1 MRTVEIVEAIG
12 AANLRSEQIFERSH
26 FATDSVAYNLS
37 RAYTAN
43 PYLNRKILTTLAI
56 NGMNEQQIN
65 QIGNIATK
73 RMLADGV
80 VPDGAPPR
88 APEIIAPRVT
98 PQFPSFADEFFNNQ
112 PITTTFTPTGT
123 SATPVPESNLRVGA
137 SSETFGEEGNETTRY
152 WNYANPDMETRVHPF
167 PIVLTDPPKIFDA
180 SQITTG
186 FDTTGTSATTVPG
199 YSPSAQR
206 IFSAAQTAAEGA
218 RSVVEYGDAQAAGLP
233 VLGYIYR
240 GGRTVTNKTIDSAYY
255 LGKSGLRNAMIGAES
270 GWEFGTNVAGLYF
283 QQRQRDLSMTFEEQE
298 EFYRERGAFRGI
310 WEDVTQIG
318 RAAEATQVGQ
328 VVRNLIRG
336 EDAGTGSGF
345 FASQELRGQ
354 QAEAQK
360 DLLGTLTG
368 PEGEELI
375 YTVGRG
381 MLSDANGEA
390 ITENSLLY
398 SLGSGMIDG
407 TLALIFDPTKKL
419 PYIGW
424 GKRYAQGLPTPRRE
438 AEYFY
443 YQKIARQL
451 SDDDPVAN
459 ANAIEYAMLQA
470 LRAIGVEPGGRIGS
484 RNILNRSNRLDEAE
498 ISTRAI
504 LHDQLGMLGT
514 PDNPT
519 FLRPDFAK
527 WLTSEDAL
535 RTLEYLARTGNQR
548 EIAGFLGNK
557 VGPKLSTDLKN
568 ATSTDEVLD
577 IMGRAL
583 ANPGKELENQ
593 LRLFPTMGV
602 FNVREKG
609 LWIKRNLNGY
619 TRAGNYLPV
628 GIKVMFNDPTNF
640 MKQWDMIF
648 RSFPVARHQA
658 RVLGERAAPYDKN
671 FLDRTYNEMA
681 EAFAYGS
688 DGDIYNV
695 VQKGEQ
701 MLNEMFQGMGF
712 TVKQSNALTR
722 LREDLGNL
730 NAFMQADLAAG
741 VGESVISRPL
751 AISQLLSDGIFIVDP
766 AQLQTVL
773 RQAATWREFSRKKL
787 TRFGRYNAERYD
799 LAEDLANLQD
809 DVFSATE
816 SRNQLV
822 ASGTATPDEI
832 LEADTVLSNLISD
845 IGIQQNKLSKVD
857 EKIDVL
863 ESKKLTGQDARFA
876 ERTEKIL
883 EGTRYYWKSSTIARV
898 AYVTRVLPEEVARV
912 LASGAFDGVADY
924 ILTITPDAFGGFA
937 GRYSVDAAGNA
948 IVTSSRKSHK
958 IEIAFDTVND
968 EIQSIVQGLQ
978 IPNLSA
984 KPKNMPLENW
994 VLSLQNPS
1002 RVLDQASESK
1012 LLELINRRQTLS
1024 SELDQSYL
1032 ELDLL
1037 AQGLRK
1043 AQIGSDRARSLGVVM
1058 RERVNQ
1064 LAATGHFK
1072 IADRRQPA
1080 QIQSWA
1086 DGLGDKLSFYS
1097 QSEDMVVNATMM
1109 NPLSQLNFRDL
1120 EIAINGVDDTIVG
1133 HFKAG
1138 RIQNVEDWL
1147 GNYYH
1152 SGPGREY
1159 WEAWYK
1165 SLAATGDVTVIGKI
1179 PEDVVEDA
1187 IEWVIKQTEE
1197 LSYLAGGA
1205 NNPRGQQQ
1213 ALMNVTAA
1221 DGNVYEVVPSL
1232 NGFDST
1238 PQILEMIETGRFE
1251 GRPLRGLLDPGKNRT
1266 GYSER
1271 FKEMLDEFLLDYGNT
1286 NPNAPLRLHYDTMTI
1301 HGERTLNVW
1310 ENVMGAFFQGFYGVS
1325 SDILARNPLWKR
1337 TYWNQIADMV
1347 DMVDSAT
1354 AAKILTNA
1362 EEAGVPKKMLEK
1374 IRARAGANIG
1384 GDEGADFEIIDKMA
1398 RVAAVD
1404 YTADLLYDANKRG
1417 ATADALRY
1425 VIAFA
1430 DAMKEVYSTWAVL
1443 LGHSYGKPAIRVGQA
1458 IEAGRKA
1465 TAIGPGDIY
1474 GIDPETG
1481 EPTAQLDGVPE
1492 GFIFNDPTSGEPM
1505 FQIPF
1510 SGPVIQK
1517 VLEMFGSGS
1526 GDANAESPFTPGFN
1540 PSGTSASPVT
1550 SRNPVKPKINFDVPL
1565 RNVNIFGQLS
1575 PGLMPGASQAV
1586 NYLMPDSPEWNGIRE
1601 FVNPYGRQTFNIF
1614 PVWLRR
1620 VSAIFEDNDFTKEF
1634 AGVIGNSE
1642 SDPVFQRM
1650 RNHLIN
1656 QKLSERAYNEEGVV
1670 EMRYPTGVQ
1679 GFEQLIQDAKK
1690 DSFVLQFLRGVAN
1703 FIGPGAPLIRYA
1715 IETEEGN
1722 VNAALVMSELRRESN
1737 ALIEEGQNPDL
1748 AMINILEDYGPWIY
1762 GLNSPINKTNQSGI
1776 DGSVEWRE
1784 WYQGNKD
1791 FVNEYKDVGAF
1802 FGPTGA
1808 YDQTSLSELERA
1820 GLYQPMSPEE
1830 KLETLAT
1837 RTLFLRLNRFRDK
1850 FPPESKRS
1858 LEQRRQFNQFRSDL
1872 EKFWGVSTVGQG
1884 VAVRVKNNLQM
1895 QEMERIMDLW
1905 VGEGDMSLAPIM
1917 ETPTGDALI
1926 DYMSSRSFFSQQAVR
1941 DQNLV
1946 SDGWKTANKAAPY
1959 RDELRSIGEALA
1971 ESDSGF
1977 SRLWFTVLSRE
1988 LGDQED
1994 GIEEVPIV
2002 LGNQDQTEDMQLRAV
2017 SGPPTIKP
2025 PRFP

>member
-1 MRTVEIVEAIG
+1 VRTVEIVEAIG
-12 AANLRSEQIFERSH
+12 AANLRAEQIFERSH

-80 VPDGAPPR
+80 VPDGPPPR
-88 APEIIAPRVT
+88 APELIAPRVT

-112 PITTTFTPTGT
+112 PITTSFTPTGT
-123 SATPVPESNLRVGA
+123 SATPVPESTLRVGA

-167 PIVLTDPPKIFDA
+167 PIVLTEPPKIFDA

-199 YSPSAQR
+199 WSPSAQR

-218 RSVVEYGDAQAAGLP
+218 RSVVEYGDAQAAGIP
-233 VLGYIYR
+233 GLGYIYR
-240 GGRTVTNKTIDSAYY
+240 GGRTVTGKVLDAAHWSART
-255 LGKSGLRNAMIGAES
+255 SLRNAMIGAES

-283 QQRQRDLSMTFEEQE
+283 QQRQDELLTPIEERLSKDSED
-298 EFYRERGAFRGI
+298 RRAAWSSV
-310 WEDVTQIG
+310 WEDAQQIG

-328 VVRNLIRG
+328 VIRNLIRG

-368 PEGEELI
+368 PQGEELI

-390 ITENSLLY
+390 ITDNSLLY
-398 SLGSGMIDG
+398 SLGSGLIDG

-424 GKRYAQGLPTPRRE
+424 GKRYAQGLPTPKRE

-514 PDNPT
+514 PDNPI

-527 WLTSEDAL
+527 WLTTEDAL
-535 RTLEYLARTGNQR
+535 KTLEYLARTGSQR

-557 VGPKLSTDLKN
+557 VGPRLSSDLKN

-577 IMGRAL
+577 LLGRAL

-609 LWIKRNLNGY
+609 LWIKRNLNSY

-658 RVLGERAAPYDKN
+658 RLLGEKAAPYDKN
-671 FLDRTYNEMA
+671 FLDRTYDEMA

-688 DGDIYNV
+688 AGDIYKV
-695 VQKGEQ
+695 VEKGEQ
-701 MLNEMFQGMGF
+701 MLNEMFKGMGF
-712 TVKQSNALTR
+712 TVDQANALTR

-741 VGESVISRPL
+741 VAESVISRPL
-751 AISQLLSDGIFIVDP
+751 AISQVLSDGVFIVDP
-766 AQLQTVL
+766 AQMQTVL

-787 TRFGRYNAERYD
+787 TRYGRYKAERYD
-799 LAEDLANLQD
+799 LAEDLANMQD
-809 DVFSATE
+809 ELFDASQR
-816 SRNQLV
+816 RNQLV
-822 ASGTATPDEI
+822 ASGTATPDQI
-832 LEADTVLSNLISD
+832 LEADTAVSNLISD

-948 IVTSSRKSHK
+948 IATSSKKSHQ

-968 EIQSIVQGLQ
+968 EIQSIVKGLQ

-984 KPKNMPLENW
+984 KPKTMSLEEW
-994 VLSLQNPS
+994 VLSPQNTL
-1002 RVLDQASESK
+1002 RALDQASEDK
-1012 LLELINRRQTLS
+1012 LRELIARRFALS

-1043 AQIGSDRARSLGVVM
+1043 AQIGSDRAKSLGVVM

-1072 IADRRQPA
+1072 VADRRQPA
-1080 QIQSWA
+1080 QIKNWA

-1109 NPLSQLNFRDL
+1109 NPLSQLNFREL

-1147 GNYYH
+1147 GHYYH

-1165 SLAATGDVTVIGKI
+1165 SLAATGDTTVIGKI

-1205 NNPRGQQQ
+1205 NNPRGQQL
-1213 ALMNVTAA
+1213 ALMNVTAK

-1271 FKEMLDEFLLDYGNT
+1271 YREMLDEFLLDYGNT
-1286 NPNAPLRLHYDTMTI
+1286 NPNAPLRLHYDTMSI

-1354 AAKILTNA
+1354 AAKILTQA
-1362 EEAGVPKKMLEK
+1362 EEAGVPRKMLEK

-1430 DAMKEVYSTWAVL
+1430 DAMKEVYATWAVL

-1474 GIDPETG
+1474 GLDPETG
-1481 EPTAQLDGVPE
+1481 EPTAKLDGVPE

-1505 FQIPF
+1505 FQLPF
-1510 SGPVIQK
+1510 SGAVIQK
-1517 VLEMFGSGS
+1517 VLETLGSG
-1526 GDANAESPFTPGFN
+1526 GET
-1540 PSGTSASPVT
+1540 
-1550 SRNPVKPKINFDVPL
+1550 KINFDVPL

-1601 FVNPYGRQTFNIF
+1601 FVNPYGRQPFNIF

-1656 QKLSERAYNEEGVV
+1656 LKLSERAYNEEGVV
-1670 EMRYPTGVQ
+1670 EMRYPTGVE

-1715 IETEEGN
+1715 IETDEGN

-1762 GLNSPINKTNQSGI
+1762 GLNSPINKTNQSGV

-1784 WYQGNKD
+1784 WYQVNKD
-1791 FVNEYKDVGAF
+1791 FVNEYKNVGAF

-1808 YDQTSLSELERA
+1808 YDQTALSELERA
-1820 GLYQPMSPEE
+1820 GLYQPMSPQE

-1837 RTLFLRLNRFRDK
+1837 RTLYLRLNRFRDK
-1850 FPPESKRS
+1850 FPPESKRT

-1895 QEMERIMDLW
+1895 QEIERIIDLW

-1917 ETPTGDALI
+1917 DTPTGNALI
-1926 DYMSSRSFFSQQAVR
+1926 DYMASRSFFSQQAVR

-1946 SDGWKTANKAAPY
+1946 SDGWKTANKAASY

-1994 GIEEVPIV
+1994 GIEEVPV
-2002 LGNQDQTEDMQLRAV
+2002 VSGNQDQSGDVQLRPV
-2017 SGPPTIKP
+2017 SGPPTIRP